1 MSFCNHLLAVFG
13 TDPQILSCKL
23 LNGNRIPKKIYDE
36 INKITKKLTIEF
48 KWKKND
54 ICMIDNQRFM
64 HGRTKIIT
72 SEKREILNIQ
82 TLYSNFE

>member
-1 MSFCNHLLAVFG
+1 
-13 TDPQILSCKL
+13 
-23 LNGNRIPKKIYDE
+23 
-36 INKITKKLTIEF
+36 
-48 KWKKND
+48 
-54 ICMIDNQRFM
+54 MIDNQRFM